1 MDIGFKE
8 YQHIERFGTSEV
20 EGIEF
25 GECYVFPKID
35 GTNSQLWWSVKDGL
49 GQLHAGSRN
58 RELSLEQ
65 DNQGFFNWCVTEYG
79 EILAPFF
86 RENPTLRLYGEWLV
100 PHTLK
105 TYDKGAWRRF
115 YVFDVMTEDGRYLPY
130 EEYKMLLDEY
140 GIEYIPPIC
149 RTENPSKEE
158 LIGLLDSNT
167 YLIADGMGVGEGL
180 VVKNYF
186 FRNRYG
192 RTTWA
197 KIVRNEFRA
206 KHAKAETTDR
216 KSARAVEQ
224 DIVNKYVTNVL
235 VEKEYAK
242 IIGEMDG
249 WSSKYIP
256 RLLNTVFYSLVKE
269 ETWDFVKEFKHP
281 TVDFKRLSGFTTV
294 RVKELKPDLF

>member
-8 YQHIERFGTSEV
+8 YQHIERLGTSEV

-35 GTNSQLWWSVKDGL
+35 GTNSQLWWSVKDGF
-49 GQLHAGSRN
+49 GILHAGSRN

-79 EILAPFF
+79 EPLVPFF
-86 RENPTLRLYGEWLV
+86 RNNPSLRLYGEWLV

-105 TYDKGAWRRF
+105 TYDKSAWRKF
-115 YVFDVMTEDGRYLPY
+115 YVFDVMTEDGGYMPY
-130 EEYKMLLDEY
+130 DEYKMLLDEY

-149 RTENPSKEE
+149 RMENPSKDE

-167 YLIADGMGVGEGL
+167 YLIADGMGAGEGL
-180 VVKNYF
+180 VIKNYS

-206 KHAKAETTDR
+206 KHAKIETTDR

-224 DIVNKYVTNVL
+224 DIVNKYVTLVL
-235 VEKEYAK
+235 VDKEYAK
-242 IIGEMDG
+242 IVAEMDG
-249 WSSKYIP
+249 WSSRYIP
-256 RLLNTVFYSLVKE
+256 RLLNTVYYSLVKE
-269 ETWDFVKEFKHP
+269 ETWDFIKEFKHP
-281 TVDFKRLSGFTTV
+281 TVDFKRLSGFTTI
-294 RVKELKPDLF
+294 RVKELRPDLF